1 MIYLY
6 CKDTNISHLEGIY
19 YEKNNTQTFIF
30 PRISRV
36 FRIFRVKYDP
46 IFFLNFAFFG
56 CFAYFWWFKL
66 GLTEDER
73 LIADRYKAGSIS
85 FRICFSIAFLLSLFI
100 GQFSLDFE
108 LLYKIQLII
117 LSLTF
122 AISVN
127 LWAYLTYKFDLED

>member
-1 MIYLY
+1 MKKTIHKHSYFLGFLGFLGF
-6 CKDTNISHLEGIY
+6 SGV
-19 YEKNNTQTFIF
+19 NN
-30 PRISRV
+30 
-36 FRIFRVKYDP
+36 DP

-73 LIADRYKAGSIS
+73 LIADRYKSGSIS